1 MTFEPD
7 RLPPQGSREEAALMD
22 RLDLIEISRRGR
34 MLQNR
39 MPMPGQPATTI
50 EVSGEDWAVLADML
64 KYMAKA
70 GALVTD
76 VERGI
81 LASKIGNI
89 LK

>member
-1 MTFEPD
+1 MTFELE
-7 RLPPQGSREEAALMD
+7 RLPPPGSREEAALLD

-39 MPMPGQPATTI
+39 MPMPGQPAHTI
-50 EVSGEDWAVLADML
+50 EVTGEDWAVLADL
-64 KYMAKA
+64 LNYAAKA

-81 LASKIGNI
+81 LSSRIGNI

>member
-22 RLDLIEISRRGR
+22 RLDLIEISRRLR
-34 MLQNR
+34 ALMDR
-39 MPMPGQPATTI
+39 MPYPGQPPGTI
-50 EVSGEDWAVLADML
+50 EATAEDRETCALAL

-76 VERGI
+76 IERII